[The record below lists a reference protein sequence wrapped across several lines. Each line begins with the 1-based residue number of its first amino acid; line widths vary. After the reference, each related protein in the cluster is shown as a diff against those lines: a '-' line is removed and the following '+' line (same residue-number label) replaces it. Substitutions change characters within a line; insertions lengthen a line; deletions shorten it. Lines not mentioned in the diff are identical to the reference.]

1 MWVLCGILL
10 ALCVLLA
17 GWCCTQNRSLRS
29 AVRQL
34 RRLEEQDSVS
44 RVRLEAPN
52 AAAEALLEEVNRLLA
67 LRQEERAEGRAR
79 ERELRRQISNISH
92 DLRTPL
98 TSILGYLQLL
108 EEGGLTEEQ
117 QTEYLGV
124 IRGRAQ
130 TLQRLIT
137 SFYDLSRLE
146 GGEFPLEKQRVD
158 LRAVFSELLASF
170 YTDFTEAGFE
180 MEVDLPADL
189 PPVQADPGGALRIGT
204 NLLRNALD
212 HGAGPM
218 SIRLWQE
225 GGAVISSFANAAPGL
240 EEEDVPRVFER
251 FFTADKMRTGRN
263 TGLGLAIVKTLG
275 EQMGCTVAASGDQ
288 ERFEIRIVWPRWR
301 ERG

>member
-124 IRGRAQ
+124 IRGRAR
-130 TLQRLIT
+130 TLQQHIT
-137 SFYDLSRLE
+137 SF
-146 GGEFPLEKQRVD
+146 
-158 LRAVFSELLASF
+158 
-170 YTDFTEAGFE
+170 
-180 MEVDLPADL
+180 
-189 PPVQADPGGALRIGT
+189 
-204 NLLRNALD
+204 
-212 HGAGPM
+212 
-218 SIRLWQE
+218 
-225 GGAVISSFANAAPGL
+225 
-240 EEEDVPRVFER
+240 
-251 FFTADKMRTGRN
+251 
-263 TGLGLAIVKTLG
+263 
-275 EQMGCTVAASGDQ
+275 
-288 ERFEIRIVWPRWR
+288 
-301 ERG
+301 

>member
-1 MWVLCGILL
+1 MWILCGILL
-10 ALCVLLA
+10 VLCIVLVCS
-17 GWCCTQNRSLRS
+17 GRMQNRSLRS
-29 AVRQL
+29 AVEQL
-34 RRLEEQDSVS
+34 RQLEEQDSVS

-130 TLQRLIT
+130 TLH
-137 SFYDLSRLE
+137 
-146 GGEFPLEKQRVD
+146 
-158 LRAVFSELLASF
+158 LRAVFPELLASF

-180 MEVDLPADL
+180 MEVDLPSDL
-189 PPVQADPGGALRIGT
+189 PPVQADPGGVLRIGT

-212 HGAGPM
+212 HGAGSM

-225 GGAVISSFANAAPGL
+225 GGTVVSSFANAAPGL
-240 EEEDVPRVFER
+240 EAEDVPRVFER

-275 EQMGCTVAASGDQ
+275 EQMGCTVTASGDQ
-288 ERFEIRIVWPRWR
+288 ARFEIRITWPRWR